1 MGNMSKLARKNKRIS
16 RFFIE
21 QPLAV
26 SQELS
31 LPANLVNY
39 LVNVLRLASGDD
51 IILFNGQQ
59 TTKGEFQATLTDV
72 SKRKVSVKIREF
84 NEKDLESP
92 LKIHLFQGISRGDRM
107 DITIQKAVEL
117 GVDTIS
123 PVFTQRS
130 NTGKLNTRQLE
141 KKHQHWQ
148 AIANSACEQC
158 GRTQQV
164 KVTDALEL
172 QQLDDY
178 PAQLNLLLAP
188 GADTRLSELKN
199 LTPTNVNI
207 LIGPEGGLS
216 EEEINQAVAS
226 GYKKIQL
233 GKRILR
239 TETAGLTAISV
250 MQFLW
255 GDLA

>member
-1 MGNMSKLARKNKRIS
+1 MSKLARKNKRIS
-16 RFFIE
+16 RFYID

-39 LVNVLRLASGDD
+39 IVNVLRLSNGDD

-59 TTKGEFQATLTDV
+59 SNTKGEFQATLTEI
-72 SKRKVSVKIREF
+72 SKRKVSAKVREF
-84 NEKDLESP
+84 VEKDLESP
-92 LKIHLFQGISRGDRM
+92 LKIHLFQGISRGERM
-107 DITIQKAVEL
+107 DITIQKTVEL

-130 NTGKLNTRQLE
+130 NAGKLSPRQLE

-172 QQLDDY
+172 PQLDDY
-178 PAQLNLLLAP
+178 PAELNLLLAP
-188 GADTRLSELKN
+188 GAETSLSELNN

-216 EEEINQAVAS
+216 EEEINRAVAS
-226 GYKKIQL
+226 GYKKVQL

-239 TETAGLTAISV
+239 TETAGLAAISI